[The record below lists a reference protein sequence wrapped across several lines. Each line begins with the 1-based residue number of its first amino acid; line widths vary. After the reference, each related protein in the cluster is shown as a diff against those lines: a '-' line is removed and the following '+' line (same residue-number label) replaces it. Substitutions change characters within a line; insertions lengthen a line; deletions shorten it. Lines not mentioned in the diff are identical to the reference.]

1 MSLCLVSKTFT
12 DSEIIGF
19 ILSQFAELSARGH
32 GQCCTITLLHMKRLN
47 KTESAVF
54 VSLMCCLLPEDLHS
68 ELISFMYVGMVK
80 LTIKHYKL
88 TIKC

>member
-12 DSEIIGF
+12 DSEIIGL
-19 ILSQFAELSARGH
+19 ILSQFENRLLLNPVLGGH
-32 GQCCTITLLHMKRLN
+32 RQCCTITLLHMNRLN

-80 LTIKHYKL
+80 LAIKH
-88 TIKC
+88 